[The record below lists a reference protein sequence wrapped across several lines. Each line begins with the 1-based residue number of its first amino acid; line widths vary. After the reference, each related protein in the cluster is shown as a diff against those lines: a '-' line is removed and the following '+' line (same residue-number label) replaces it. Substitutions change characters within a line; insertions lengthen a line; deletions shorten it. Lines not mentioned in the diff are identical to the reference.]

1 MTLNYKPKVNKKKVQ
16 IYFLEF
22 IMTTLAIILGFLAEN
37 VRESSIDKKVTNQYL
52 ETFKQELIN
61 NKIVFNNYDSIY
73 NNIMPAEDSIVNI
86 FYEKTE
92 NKNLYT
98 IGRLLAKTRRFI
110 IPPISISAY
119 QQMVNSGGLKN
130 ILNLALKDSMAVYS
144 ELIQQIEN
152 YNAFIFDL
160 RSANSPQIGMLEDFH
175 DFAGP
180 DHIPSIDPYPV
191 LTERERR
198 FIIYYYRTLFLRS
211 LSDKK
216 LLARLM
222 LANNNLLSI
231 VNNEIKKE

>member
-1 MTLNYKPKVNKKKVQ
+1 MALNYRPRVDRKQVK

-22 IMTTLAIILGFLAEN
+22 IMTTLAITLGFFAEN
-37 VRESSIDKKVTNQYL
+37 VRESSVEKNVTNQYL
-52 ETFKQELIN
+52 ETFQQELIN

-73 NNIMPAEDSIVNI
+73 KNIMPAEDSIVNI
-86 FYEKTE
+86 FYEKKE

-98 IGRLLAKTRRFI
+98 LGRLLAKTRRFI
-110 IPPISISAY
+110 TPPISVSAY

-130 ILNLALKDSMAVYS
+130 IYNLALKDSMAVYS

-152 YNAFIFDL
+152 YNAYIFDL

-180 DHIPSIDPYPV
+180 DHIPSIDSYPA

-211 LSDKK
+211 LSDKN
-216 LLARLM
+216 LLQRLM
-222 LANNNLLSI
+222 LTNDHLVSMISEEL
-231 VNNEIKKE
+231 KK

>member
-1 MTLNYKPKVNKKKVQ
+1 MALNYQPKVNRKKVQ

-22 IMTTLAIILGFLAEN
+22 IMTTLAIILGFFAEN

-52 ETFKQELIN
+52 ETFQQELRN
-61 NKIVFNNYDSIY
+61 NQIVFNNYDSIF

-86 FYEKTE
+86 FYQRKE

-110 IPPISISAY
+110 TPPISISAY

-152 YNAFIFDL
+152 YNAYIFDL

-180 DHIPSIDPYPV
+180 DHIPSVDAYPA

-211 LSDKK
+211 LSDKN
-216 LLARLM
+216 LLQRLM
-222 LANNNLLSI
+222 LTNDHLLSM
-231 VNNEIKKE
+231 VDQEIEK